1 MGATGNA
8 DADRSADEEA
18 SGLWTSFGTALR
30 LIVGWFCVTIAV
42 LNLIVEIDRPNGVP
56 DGPYL
61 IFHAVW
67 LVGGVLLLA
76 LASIG
81 PNPGTAGYVAGAVVT
96 AGGMIVSAVPATT
109 TVCCLSAFP
118 VRHGYPFTFLARN
131 VGAGRWH
138 LDNQHA
144 LADLMFWAF
153 LGLIVLVAISL
164 FRRAPES
171 PESPEKLGEQ
181 EERQY
186 IEHLGHAEEQAD
198 QKTVGPL
205 P

>member
-1 MGATGNA
+1 MRTA
-8 DADRSADEEA
+8 ADEEA
-18 SGLWTSFGTALR
+18 APGLWTSFATALR
-30 LIVGWFCVTIAV
+30 LIIGWFCVTIGA
-42 LNLIVEIDRPNGVP
+42 LNLIAEIDRPPGTP
-56 DGPYL
+56 DEPYL

-67 LVGGVLLLA
+67 LVGGILLLA

-81 PNPGTAGYVAGAVVT
+81 PNPGPAGYVAGGLVA
-96 AGGMIVSAVPATT
+96 AAGMIVSAVPATT

-118 VRHGYPFTFLARN
+118 VRHGYPFTFLARD

-144 LADLMFWAF
+144 LADLTFWAL

-164 FRRAPES
+164 FRPTPET
-171 PESPEKLGEQ
+171 PETPGKQGHR
-181 EERQY
+181 EERQ
-186 IEHLGHAEEQAD
+186 QAD